1 MKEGN
6 ALLYDVI
13 IVGGG
18 IVGMM
23 TARIL
28 SRYQLR
34 VLLLEQAEDLAE
46 GAAKANS
53 GVLYPGFHH
62 RGGSLKGV
70 ACVRGNAQYERICSE
85 LHVPLKRTGALYT
98 AFHPEGETMLLE
110 KYHRGLENGVQG
122 MKFLSGEEAR
132 RREPL
137 LSPRVTKAIFA
148 PNVSVVSPFALLFA
162 LAEHALQNGVEI
174 WLGTAAQSIA
184 SQGETVL
191 VETSRGTLESRYVIN
206 AAGENA
212 AMLEGGVREEDLE
225 IRPRRGQFLLF
236 DKGVGDQIHHVL
248 YQAQEQDEGG
258 ALVAPTV
265 EGNLIAGPTSE
276 DVPSYRHTET
286 TAKGLSR
293 VEQVAK
299 KLLPSLSMNDV
310 ITQFAGIRT
319 NIVNLSKEQKDFIL
333 RESAPHVVSA
343 LGIKNPG
350 MTAAPDLADR
360 LIHLLERQGLLLL
373 SDPGYQ
379 SERMGSRP
387 FLQETAERQAALFA
401 EDPRNAR
408 VICRCEGITEG
419 DVLRV
424 LRGPLPPQTLSG
436 LKKRLRLGMGRCQG
450 GFCTGRALAL
460 MSEYLG
466 VPPGAILQSPGTGSV
481 LKGKVKG

>member
-1 MKEGN
+1 M
-6 ALLYDVI
+6 YDVI

-23 TARIL
+23 TARML

-98 AFHPEGETMLLE
+98 AFHPEGEAMLLE

-122 MKFLSGEEAR
+122 MKILLGEEAR

-206 AAGENA
+206 AAGKTPRCWKEACGKRIWRSAPVGDNSCSSTKA
-212 AMLEGGVREEDLE
+212 WVIKSIMYY
-225 IRPRRGQFLLF
+225 IRPRSRTR
-236 DKGVGDQIHHVL
+236 
-248 YQAQEQDEGG
+248 G

-360 LIHLLERQGLLLL
+360 LIRLLERQGLLLL

-466 VPPGAILQSPGTGSV
+466 VPPGAILQSPGTGPV